1 MVKEDILSIIN
12 NKMAPKD
19 KERQKNGEIFTP
31 LNIVDDMLA
40 SLPISVWSN
49 PNLKW
54 LDPANGIGNFP
65 IKAIFGEK
73 GKYLGLDAGLKE
85 KIPDRKKRLEHII
98 ETMIYMI
105 DINHNNNKQCATLFE
120 KICPTAKPNI
130 EMIDEKDGFLTEKP
144 ILFGNSKM
152 MEFDIIFGNPPYQSG
167 AVKGKTSQKTLK
179 ARKKEGLE
187 LSSHRNLWIPFLKKI
202 LTTKILKPDG
212 YLLFITPITWFRP
225 ESTGI
230 HNLMLQYQI
239 HHLRII
245 FVTDF
250 QKYFNG
256 KGSISVAHYCL
267 QKSNSTK
274 DTLIIDRYNQR
285 ETLKLTEGTII
296 ISGHNQLYQKIRSK
310 CGDFQQSSDYKI
322 NSLKDCLAGQ
332 HKQIY
337 RIDMHDRI
345 KYLKTKAA
353 HPDQNTPKIV
363 LYGNHWPRIYYDK
376 KGQYGVIGQHQNY
389 FTGQKLNRFHNFLE
403 TKLAALLLK
412 NIKYEQEFICPRF
425 LPDIRNLP
433 MDVINDDTLAEY
445 FRFTKTERAII
456 EETEYPKKEFK
467 FSELKCSDISTPK
480 NRTRKSYGSIP
491 SNTDL
496 V

>member
-1 MVKEDILSIIN
+1 MVPEEILNILN

-19 KERQKNGEIFTP
+19 KERQKNGEVFTP

-40 SLPISVWSN
+40 SLPTSVWSN

-73 GKYLGLDAGLKE
+73 GKYVGLDAGLQE
-85 KIPDRKKRLEHII
+85 KIPDRKKRLTHII
-98 ETMIYMI
+98 ERMIYMI
-105 DINHNNNKQCATLFE
+105 DINTNNNALCATLF
-120 KICPTAKPNI
+120 KIICPTANPNI
-130 EMIDEKDGFLTEKP
+130 ETIDEKDGFLSMKP
-144 ILFGNSKM
+144 MFFGDSKVT
-152 MEFDIIFGNPPYQSG
+152 EFDIIFGNPPYQSG
-167 AVKGKTSQKTLK
+167 AVKGKTSQKTQK
-179 ARKKEGLE
+179 ARKKEGLD
-187 LSSHRNLWIPFLKKI
+187 LKSHRNLWIPFLKKI
-202 LTTKILKPDG
+202 LTTEILKPDG

-230 HNLMLQYQI
+230 HNLMLSHQI

-250 QKYFNG
+250 QKFFNG

-267 QKSNSTK
+267 QKCRATK
-274 DTLIIDRYNQR
+274 ETLIIDRYDKH
-285 ETLKLTEGTII
+285 ETLKLTEGSII
-296 ISGHNQLYQKIRSK
+296 ISGHNQLYQKIMSK
-310 CGDFQQSSDYKI
+310 CGDFQQSPDYKT
-322 NSLKDCLAGQ
+322 NSLKDCTAGE

-345 KYLKTKAA
+345 KYVKTKAV
-353 HPDQNTPKIV
+353 HPDQTTPKILV
-363 LYGNHWPRIYYDK
+363 YGNHWPRIYYDK
-376 KGQYGVIGQHQNY
+376 KGMYGVIGQHQNY
-389 FTGQKLNRFHNFLE
+389 FTGQKLNRLRVFLE

-433 MDVINDDTLAEY
+433 LDVINDTTLAEY
-445 FRFTKTERAII
+445 FRFTKEERNII
-456 EETEYPKKEFK
+456 ESTVYPKKEFQ

-480 NRTRKSYGSIP
+480 KNKTRKS
-491 SNTDL
+491 D
-496 V
+496 